1 MKIKKIN
8 RKFKVGK
15 KNDIILTDVGS
26 IFLKNDDLVT
36 FKDGKKEFD
45 IAKKIWGYYGTPTL
59 NKRLKNFGYVG
70 ALTRH
75 KVFDTY
81 ALLIVDIKKKKT
93 FLKYL
98 KKEDM
103 QIICWLNIKNL
114 KKIKN
119 IFNK

>member
-59 NKRLKNFGYVG
+59 NKRLKNFGYVA

-75 KVFDTY
+75 KVFNTY
-81 ALLIVDIKKKKT
+81 AVLIVDIKKKKT

>member
-1 MKIKKIN
+1 M
-8 RKFKVGK
+8 
-15 KNDIILTDVGS
+15 GS

-36 FKDGKKEFD
+36 FKDGKKELD
-45 IAKKIWGYYGTPTL
+45 IAKKNWGYYGTPTL
-59 NKRLKNFGYVG
+59 NKRLKNFGYMA

-81 ALLIVDIKKKKT
+81 GILIVDIKKKKT

-103 QIICWLNIKNL
+103 QLICWLNIKNL

-119 IFNK
+119 FFNK

>member
-1 MKIKKIN
+1 MRIKKIN

-36 FKDGKKEFD
+36 FKDGKKELD
-45 IAKKIWGYYGTPTL
+45 IAKKNWGYYGTPTL
-59 NKRLKNFGYVG
+59 NKRLTNFGYMA

-81 ALLIVDIKKKKT
+81 AVLIVDIKKKKT

-103 QIICWLNIKNL
+103 QLICWLNIKNL

>member
-15 KNDIILTDVGS
+15 KNNIILTNAGS
-26 IFLKNDDLVT
+26 IFLKNDELVT
-36 FKDGKKEFD
+36 FKDGKKELD
-45 IAKKIWGYYGTPTL
+45 IAKKNCGYYGTPTL
-59 NKRLKNFGYVG
+59 NKRLTNFGYMA

-81 ALLIVDIKKKKT
+81 AVLIVDIKKKKT

-103 QIICWLNIKNL
+103 QLICWLNIKNL

>member
-15 KNDIILTDVGS
+15 KNNIMLTNVGS
-26 IFLKNDDLVT
+26 IILKNDELVT
-36 FKDGKKEFD
+36 FKDGKKELD
-45 IAKKIWGYYGTPTL
+45 IAKKTWGYYGTPTL
-59 NKRLKNFGYVG
+59 NKRLTNFGYMA

-81 ALLIVDIKKKKT
+81 AVLIVDIKKKKT
-93 FLKYL
+93 FLNYL

-114 KKIKN
+114 KKIKD

>member
-1 MKIKKIN
+1 MKIKKTN

-15 KNDIILTDVGS
+15 KKEIMLTDVGG
-26 IFLKNDDLVT
+26 IFLKNDELVT

-59 NKRLKNFGYVG
+59 NKRLTNFGYMA

-81 ALLIVDIKKKKT
+81 AVLIVDIKKKKN
-93 FLKYL
+93 FLNYL

-103 QIICWLNIKNL
+103 QIICWLNSINL
-114 KKIKN
+114 KKIKK